1 MSGDQPARERSL
13 RRIQRQLGE
22 TLLWPGITTALREC
36 AAQNTLLHAA
46 PAMRAVADL
55 GSCHAGPFL
64 VSYVLWILDDAQRR
78 GIRHLYFLAR
88 DGQILLD
95 IARRI
100 QSADRRKYKIEL
112 HYLHASR
119 RAWFAPSVNGWQ
131 RDLLERILDEDA
143 GGFSASS
150 AARRLG
156 FPDLEAMLACWPQLT
171 EAAAGWQQRS
181 QLIDS
186 LLDTVSK
193 DAAARHFQVLRHE
206 MLEYLEQQ
214 GLTASATDWAIVD
227 LGWRGRMQESLARC
241 LAGEAAAGSTS
252 RGYYLALLENPHW
265 PAGKHAAH
273 CLWPGNKHGV
283 LAELPGPAT
292 LIELLCQADHGST
305 TGYARD
311 AEGCLQ
317 PVFTPEIE
325 APLADWGWATYRAAV
340 LAFTDAL
347 IAACK
352 LTPASK
358 LPPQELSRCAFLFCR
373 ELFRYPPPAI
383 AQCFASMPFSDSAD
397 HDDCK
402 AVAAPA
408 SLLDSLLWAL
418 TLGKRAAPPI
428 NPRLW
433 PIGSIARCGHPL
445 PLSLFVALKSAM
457 ERLGLTRRCELP

>member
-1 MSGDQPARERSL
+1 MSSDQPARERSL
-13 RRIQRQLGE
+13 RRIHRLLGK
-22 TLLWPGITTALREC
+22 TQVLPRITTALRQC
-36 AAQNTLLHAA
+36 AMHNENVHAT

-100 QSADRRKYKIEL
+100 QAADSHQHAIEL

-131 RDLLERILDEDA
+131 RDLLERILDEDEN
-143 GGFSASS
+143 GFSASS

-156 FPDLEAMLACWPQLT
+156 FADLDAMLACWPQLT
-171 EAAAGWQQRS
+171 EEAAGWQQRS
-181 QLIDS
+181 HLIDS
-186 LLDTVSK
+186 LLDKVST
-193 DAAARHFQVLRHE
+193 DAAANHFQPLRQG
-206 MLEYLEQQ
+206 MLEYLGQH

-241 LAGEAAAGSTS
+241 LAGDTQAGSNS
-252 RGYYLALLENPHW
+252 HGYYLALLENPHW
-265 PAGKHAAH
+265 PAGVHAAH
-273 CLWPGNKHGV
+273 CLWPGKEGV
-283 LAELPGPAT
+283 LTELPGPAT

-305 TGYARD
+305 TGYTRD
-311 AEGCLQ
+311 AGGRLQ
-317 PVFTPEIE
+317 PVCSPDIE

-352 LTPASK
+352 VTASNTM
-358 LPPQELSRCAFLFCR
+358 PPQELSRCAFLFCR
-373 ELFRYPPPAI
+373 ELFRYPPPTI

-418 TLGKRAAPPI
+418 TLGKRAPPPI

-433 PIGSIARCGHPL
+433 PIGSIARCGNPL
-445 PLSLFVALKSAM
+445 PLSLFVALKSGM